1 MVTSRQR
8 KTMSEMTNEFTQA
21 DKKHGFDLKAMA
33 FYFDDKNDVV
43 VVKVD
48 YARTLAN
55 MVDGNMDVYVIDKK
69 GKMFPLSFAMGS
81 IKEQLAYLEKLEV
94 INSVK

>member
-1 MVTSRQR
+1 MISSRQR
-8 KTMSEMTNEFTQA
+8 KAMSDMTEEFTQA

>member
-1 MVTSRQR
+1 
-8 KTMSEMTNEFTQA
+8 
-21 DKKHGFDLKAMA
+21 MA

-55 MVDGNMDVYVIDKK
+55 MVDGDMDVYVIDKK

>member
-1 MVTSRQR
+1 
-8 KTMSEMTNEFTQA
+8 MSDMTEEFTQA

-55 MVDGNMDVYVIDKK
+55 MVDGDMNVYVIDKK

>member
-1 MVTSRQR
+1 
-8 KTMSEMTNEFTQA
+8 MSDMTEEFTQA

-55 MVDGNMDVYVIDKK
+55 MVDGDIDVYVIDKK

>member
-55 MVDGNMDVYVIDKK
+55 MVDGDIDVYVIDKK
-69 GKMFPLSFAMGS
+69 GKAMPLSIAMSG
-81 IKEQLAYLEKLEV
+81 IQEQLNYLDKLKI
-94 INSVK
+94 INAVK

>member
-8 KTMSEMTNEFTQA
+8 KTMSEMTEEFTQA
-21 DKKHGFDLKAMA
+21 DKKHGFDLKSMA
-33 FYFDDKNDVV
+33 FYFDDDNDVV

-55 MVDGNMDVYVIDKK
+55 VVDGDIEIYVIDKK
-69 GKMFPLSFAMGS
+69 GIARPLSIAMSG
-81 IKEQLAYLEKLEV
+81 INEQLNYLNKLKI
-94 INSVK
+94 INAVK

>member
-1 MVTSRQR
+1 MISSRQR
-8 KTMSEMTNEFTQA
+8 KAMSDMTEEFTQA

-55 MVDGNMDVYVIDKK
+55 MVDGDIDVYVIDKK

>member
-1 MVTSRQR
+1 MISSRQR
-8 KTMSEMTNEFTQA
+8 KAMSDMTEEFTQA

-55 MVDGNMDVYVIDKK
+55 MVDGDMNVYVIDKK

>member
-1 MVTSRQR
+1 
-8 KTMSEMTNEFTQA
+8 MSDMTEEFTQA

-55 MVDGNMDVYVIDKK
+55 MVDGDMDVYVIDKK

>member
-1 MVTSRQR
+1 MISSRQR
-8 KTMSEMTNEFTQA
+8 KAMSDMTEEFTQA

-55 MVDGNMDVYVIDKK
+55 MVDGDMDVYVIDKK

-81 IKEQLAYLEKLEV
+81 IKEQVAYLEKLEV

>member
-1 MVTSRQR
+1 
-8 KTMSEMTNEFTQA
+8 MSDMTEEFTQA

>member
-1 MVTSRQR
+1 MISSRQR
-8 KTMSEMTNEFTQA
+8 KAMSDMTEEFTQA

-55 MVDGNMDVYVIDKK
+55 MVDGDMDVYVIDKK

>member
-1 MVTSRQR
+1 
-8 KTMSEMTNEFTQA
+8 
-21 DKKHGFDLKAMA
+21 
-33 FYFDDKNDVV
+33 
-43 VVKVD
+43 
-48 YARTLAN
+48 
-55 MVDGNMDVYVIDKK
+55 MVDGDMDVYVIDKK

>member
-55 MVDGNMDVYVIDKK
+55 MVDGDMDVYVIDKK

>member
-33 FYFDDKNDVV
+33 FYFDDENDVV

-55 MVDGNMDVYVIDKK
+55 MVDGDMDVYVIDKK

>member
-1 MVTSRQR
+1 MISSRQR
-8 KTMSEMTNEFTQA
+8 KAMSDMTEEFTQA

-81 IKEQLAYLEKLEV
+81 IKEQVAYLEKLDV
-94 INSVK
+94 INAVK